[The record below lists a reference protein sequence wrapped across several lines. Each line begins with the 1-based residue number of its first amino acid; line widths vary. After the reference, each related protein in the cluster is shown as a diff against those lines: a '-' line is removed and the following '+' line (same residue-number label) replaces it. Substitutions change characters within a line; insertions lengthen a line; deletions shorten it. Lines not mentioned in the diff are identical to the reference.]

1 MDLRRDKQRFPVHFQ
16 SRFTSPKVG
25 ESVGTILSLSKKGC
39 LIETASQVYAGM
51 PITLRIDVPD
61 AVSPIHIQKA
71 AVRWNRGGKV
81 GVGFLTVSPAEQEKL
96 NQLLK

>member
-1 MDLRRDKQRFPVHFQ
+1 MDLRRDKQRFPVHFH
-16 SRFTSPKVG
+16 SGFTGPKVG

-51 PITLRIDVPD
+51 PITLRIDVPGD
-61 AVSPIHIQKA
+61 VSPIHIRKA
-71 AVRWNRGGKV
+71 AVRWNRGGKA
-81 GVGFLTVSPAEQEKL
+81 GVGFLTVAPAEQEKI

>member
-1 MDLRRDKQRFPVHFQ
+1 MDLRREKRFPVHFN
-16 SRFTSPKVG
+16 SALTGPKAG
-25 ESVGTILSLSKKGC
+25 DLAGTVLNLSKRGC

-51 PITLRIDVPD
+51 PITLRIEVQGDG
-61 AVSPIHIQKA
+61 SPIYIQKA

-81 GVGFLTVSPAEQEKL
+81 GVGFLTVALAEQEKL